1 MVSRNLGKPT
11 INGCPNL
18 NTDFTLTGVDDVV
31 KRLRE
36 LPVKLQKKGL
46 RTAARKAMRIVR
58 DEARAKAA
66 EFDDPETPQ
75 DIARLITI
83 QESARRS
90 KREGGVVMRVG
101 VRGGAV
107 SAKDRSHPWYW
118 RFKEFGNSNQ
128 AADPFMRPALANN
141 IDAVTD
147 KFGAEINLEL
157 DKLGV

>member
-1 MVSRNLGKPT
+1 MSNEFPLTAVDAVVNRIRN
-11 INGCPNL
+11 
-18 NTDFTLTGVDDVV
+18 V
-31 KRLRE
+31 
-36 LPVKLQKKGL
+36 PVKLQKKGL
-46 RTAARKAMRIVR
+46 RTAARKAMLIVR
-58 DEARAKAA
+58 DSAREAAR
-66 EFDDPETPQ
+66 EFDDPESPEKI
-75 DIARLITI
+75 DRLIGV
-83 QESARRS
+83 QESAKRS

-107 SAKDRSHPWYW
+107 SAKDRTPPWYW

-147 KFGAEINLEL
+147 KFSTEINAEL